1 MGSRGSV
8 RSIHQR
14 NEAVHALDV
23 LYTSP
28 KRWPCMRKSHAHRC
42 LLNDTPRLPLTDV
55 KLPWMVHTCRPLGL
69 GLGLGRSA
77 QWPG

>member
-1 MGSRGSV
+1 
-8 RSIHQR
+8 
-14 NEAVHALDV
+14 
-23 LYTSP
+23 
-28 KRWPCMRKSHAHRC
+28 MRKSQAHRC